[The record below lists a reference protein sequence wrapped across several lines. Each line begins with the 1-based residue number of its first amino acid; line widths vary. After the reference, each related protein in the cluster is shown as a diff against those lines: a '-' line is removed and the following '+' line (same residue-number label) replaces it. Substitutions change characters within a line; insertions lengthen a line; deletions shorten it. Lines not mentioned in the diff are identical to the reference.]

1 MFTKKPYIYTEKA
14 LFVGHTLVAPRVKVL
29 FMPTTKVACSSIKM
43 MLAEANES
51 YNPGIIKYLQTPN
64 ISEAQTIH
72 NVEVSGL
79 ELFRYKP
86 AAEQDVMWDSPDWW
100 RVGALRS
107 PYARLYSS
115 FENRILMQ
123 APSVLSPEAWDLVQ
137 DVRVDGLIDIAATFR
152 RFVHAMRGRPDLFFV
167 DDHFTGQFG
176 AVRDDH
182 VRYTH
187 FFRVDKPGEMD
198 NFARHLS
205 ERAGKQIVAKR
216 LNEGLGI
223 KYHHVMDA
231 ETARVI
237 EEIFADDF
245 NRYGFERETFPTTP
259 PELVASP
266 RETRAIEYARDMTV
280 RLKQLSRLARAR
292 RGWKYG
298 GAQILNDLGLRKPKN
313 PLNPR

>member
-1 MFTKKPYIYTEKA
+1 MFKKKPYIYTEKA
-14 LFVGHTLVAPRVKVL
+14 LFVGHALVAPKVKVL

-51 YNPGIIKYLQTPN
+51 YNPNVIRYLQTPN

-86 AAEQDVMWDSPDWW
+86 AAEQDMMWESPDWW

-107 PYARLYSS
+107 PYARLYST

-123 APSVLSPEAWDLVQ
+123 APSVLTQDAWDLVH
-137 DVRVDGLIDIAATFR
+137 DVRVDGQIDIAATFR
-152 RFVHAMRGRPDLFFV
+152 RFVQALLARSDLFFV

-198 NFARHLS
+198 NFARQLS
-205 ERAGKQIVAKR
+205 ERAGKSIVAKR

-223 KYHHVMDA
+223 KYRDVMDA
-231 ETARVI
+231 ETAAIV
-237 EEIFADDF
+237 EQVFADDF
-245 NRYGFERETFPTTP
+245 NRYGFEREAFPTTP
-259 PELVASP
+259 PTLVAGP

-298 GAQILNDLGLRKPKN
+298 GAQILADVGLRKRKIQS
-313 PLNPR
+313 

>member
-1 MFTKKPYIYTEKA
+1 MFKKKPYIYTEKA
-14 LFVGHTLVAPRVKVL
+14 LFVGDSLVAPNIKVH

-43 MLAEANES
+43 MLAEANGS
-51 YNPGIIKYLQTPN
+51 YKPELIRYLQTPN

-72 NVEVSGL
+72 NIAISGL
-79 ELFRYKP
+79 DLFRKKP
-86 AAEQDVMWDSPDWW
+86 AAEQDEMWESPDWW

-123 APSVLSPEAWDLVQ
+123 APSPLSPEAWALCQ

-152 RFVHAMRGRPDLFFV
+152 RFVHALRGRPDLFFV

-176 AVRDDH
+176 KLRDDH

-187 FFRVDKPGEMD
+187 LFRVDKPGEMD
-198 NFARHLS
+198 SFARQVS
-205 ERAGKQIVAKR
+205 ERSGKEIVAKR

-231 ETARVI
+231 ETAEMI
-237 EEIFADDF
+237 EEIFVDDF
-245 NRYGFERETFPTTP
+245 NRYGFEREVFPTSP

-266 RETRAIEYARDMTV
+266 RETRAIEYARDMTL
-280 RLKQLSRLARAR
+280 RLRQLSLLARDR

-298 GAQILNDLGLRKPKN
+298 TAQILTDLGLRKPKIPPN
-313 PLNPR
+313 LR

>member
-86 AAEQDVMWDSPDWW
+86 AAEQDVMWESPDWW

-123 APSVLSPEAWDLVQ
+123 APSVLSEEAWDLVQ

-198 NFARHLS
+198 NFARQLS
-205 ERAGKQIVAKR
+205 ERSGKHIVAKR

-231 ETARVI
+231 ETAAVI
-237 EEIFADDF
+237 EELFADDF
-245 NRYGFERETFPTTP
+245 NRYGFERETFPTAP
-259 PELVASP
+259 PELVANP

-313 PLNPR
+313 RLNPR

>member
-1 MFTKKPYIYTEKA
+1 MFKKKPYIYTEKA
-14 LFVGHTLVAPRVKVL
+14 LFVGHTLVAPRIKVL

-43 MLAEANES
+43 MLAEANGS
-51 YNPGIIKYLQTPN
+51 YNHEIIRYLQTPN

-79 ELFRYKP
+79 DLFRYKP
-86 AAEQDVMWDSPDWW
+86 AAEQDVMWESPDWW

-123 APSVLSPEAWDLVQ
+123 APSVLTQDAWDLVQ

-152 RFVHAMRGRPDLFFV
+152 KFVRAMQAHPNLFFV
-167 DDHFTGQFG
+167 DDHFTPQFG

-198 NFARHLS
+198 NFARQLS
-205 ERAGKQIVAKR
+205 ERSGKQIVAKR

-223 KYHHVMDA
+223 KYHQVMDA
-231 ETARVI
+231 ETATLI

-245 NRYGFERETFPTTP
+245 NRYGFERESFPSVP

-298 GAQILNDLGLRKPKN
+298 GAQILNDLGLRKRKIPSV
-313 PLNPR
+313 PR